1 MPRRTIT
8 RRHVLQALAATPL
21 TMPMLTGRAAAAAP
35 APSPVTPELI
45 AAATKEGK
53 AVWYTA
59 VDLPVAERIAKAF
72 EAKYPGI
79 TMRVE
84 RSGGERIFQRIG
96 QEYASKIHA
105 VDVVNSSDAA
115 HFIVWKRDGVL
126 APYVPEDVASHYPA
140 EHKDPDGLFASWR
153 IWLCVIGYNT
163 KLVKAEEAPRSY
175 ADLLDPKW
183 VGKIVKAHPG
193 YSGTIMTATYQM
205 ARDIGWGYF
214 EKLSGQKVMQVQS
227 SADPPKK
234 LALGERAVMAD
245 GNEYN
250 LVQLKEKG
258 DPVEIVY
265 ATEGTPIIVGPSGI
279 MKDAPNPNAA
289 RLLQSFLFSAECQQL
304 MVDWGGLRSM
314 HALVKDKAGRT
325 PLRDIKLMKDD
336 PAAVEKQADD
346 IKARYTKYFKV

>member
-1 MPRRTIT
+1 MPKGDVARRQVV
-8 RRHVLQALAATPL
+8 RGLAAISLGLPL
-21 TMPMLTGRAAAAAP
+21 LGRNAQAAAP
-35 APSPVTPELI
+35 VASKVAPELI
-45 AAATKEGK
+45 AAAQKEGK
-53 AVWYTA
+53 VIWYTA

-79 TMRVE
+79 AMRVE

-96 QEYASKIHA
+96 QEYASNIHA

-115 HFIVWKRDGVL
+115 HFIVWKRDGIL
-126 APYVPEDVASHYPA
+126 APYIPEDVALHYPP
-140 EHKDPDGLFASWR
+140 EHRDPDGLFASWR

-163 KLVKAEEAPRSY
+163 KLISAAEAPKSF

-193 YSGTIMTATYQM
+193 YSGTIMTATFQM
-205 ARDIGWGYF
+205 ARDIGWDYF
-214 EKLSGQKVMQVQS
+214 EKLAQQKVMQVQS

-234 LALGERAVMAD
+234 LALGERAIMAD

-265 ATEGTPIIVGPSGI
+265 PTEGTPIIIGPSGVL
-279 MKDAPNPNAA
+279 KDAPNPNAA
-289 RLLQSFLFSAECQQL
+289 RLLQSFMFSPECQQL
-304 MVDWGGLRSM
+304 MVDVGGLRSF
-314 HALVKDKAGRT
+314 HALVKDKPGRK

-336 PAAVEKQADD
+336 AAAVEQQAEE

>member
-1 MPRRTIT
+1 MPKGNVT
-8 RRHVLQALAATPL
+8 RRHVVQGLAATSLGLPL
-21 TMPMLTGRAAAAAP
+21 LGRAALASEPAA
-35 APSPVTPELI
+35 SKVLPELI
-45 AAATKEGK
+45 GAATKEGK
-53 AVWYTA
+53 VNWYTA

-79 TMRVE
+79 AMRVE

-96 QEYASKIHA
+96 QEYASNIHA

-115 HFIVWKRDGVL
+115 HFIVWKRDGIL
-126 APYVPEDVASHYPA
+126 APYVPEDVALHYPP
-140 EHKDPDGLFASWR
+140 EHRDPDGLFASWR

-163 KLVKAEEAPRSY
+163 KLVSTAEAPKSF

-193 YSGTIMTATYQM
+193 YSGTIMTATFQM
-205 ARDIGWGYF
+205 ARDIGWDYF
-214 EKLSGQKVMQVQS
+214 EKLSQQKVMQVQS

-234 LALGERAVMAD
+234 LALGERAIMAD

-250 LVQLKEKG
+250 LIQLKEKG

-265 ATEGTPIIVGPSGI
+265 PTEGTPIIIGPSGVL
-279 MKDAPNPNAA
+279 KDAPNPNAA
-289 RLLQSFLFSAECQQL
+289 RLLQSFMFSPECQQL
-304 MVDWGGLRSM
+304 MVDWGGLRSF
-314 HALVKDKAGRT
+314 HALVKDKAGRK
-325 PLRDIKLMKDD
+325 PLGEIKLMKDD
-336 PAAVEKQADD
+336 AAAVERQAEE